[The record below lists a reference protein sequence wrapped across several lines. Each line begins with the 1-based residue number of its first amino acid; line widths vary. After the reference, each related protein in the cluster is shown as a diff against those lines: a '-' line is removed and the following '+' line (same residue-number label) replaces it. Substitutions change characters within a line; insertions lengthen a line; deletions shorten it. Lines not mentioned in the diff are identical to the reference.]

1 MTDSETAGLSV
12 VGDSSIACDAKK
24 AVVAKRRRELTT
36 LTATTSISS
45 RSLPPVFSYCIDPM
59 ATVIDTEKGEEAPR
73 ECMLKK
79 LKGLL
84 PVKKPLIGFVLLVC
98 LLAVMFGMGV
108 LASNYTLNEVQAH
121 DDALMAEAK
130 VHGDGHV
137 VVRRDD
143 GDGTVYPISTMTET
157 ETKLSTIYA
166 TSRAPNVFTEVETVT
181 DTTYVTV
188 PEEVHV
194 SISVATIESST
205 EVCEIE
211 VVTMTESFT
220 VTVIPLPSEDFTA
233 TSAALPEATVIGE
246 PSTVTDIQTQLS
258 FTSGLPDATV
268 SGNPGTVTNVETDFS
283 ALPKLPDATVSGNPS
298 TVTDI
303 QTNWSFTSG
312 LPDATVSGNPDTVT
326 NVETD
331 FSVLPELPDATV
343 SGEPSTVTQVDPSF
357 SVTGSF
363 HTVITVTDLFP
374 PAEDMSTVTELTTVQ
389 KTLTTHKS
397 IVTVT
402 VTDLIEESP
411 TTISFI
417 SPTSTFTQVV
427 FATAGEASTSTKTVQ
442 VQMPPYP
449 TANNTMVAGP
459 SGTVTVIPTAVT
471 PVIISGATKKPEP
484 RGFGGS
490 NGTSNLGCAIMLI
503 ATIMFFL

>member
-1 MTDSETAGLSV
+1 MSRNTFLT
-12 VGDSSIACDAKK
+12 IA
-24 AVVAKRRRELTT
+24 AVTLVTT
-36 LTATTSISS
+36 L
-45 RSLPPVFSYCIDPM
+45 
-59 ATVIDTEKGEEAPR
+59 ATVIDTEKGEETPR
-73 ECMLKK
+73 VSKFDK

-84 PVKKPLIGFVLLVC
+84 PVKKLLISFVLLVC

-108 LASNYTLNEVQAH
+108 LASHYTQQEIRAY
-121 DDALMAEAK
+121 DGALMAEAK

-137 VVRRDD
+137 VVRRDGGD

-157 ETKLSTIYA
+157 KTELSTIYA
-166 TSRAPNVFTEVETVT
+166 TSRAPNVFTKVETVT
-181 DTTYVTV
+181 GTTYVTV

-220 VTVIPLPSEDFTA
+220 VTVIPIPSEDFTA
-233 TSAALPEATVIGE
+233 TSAALPEATVIGK
-246 PSTVTDIQTQLS
+246 PSTVTDVQTQLS

-268 SGNPGTVTNVETDFS
+268 SGSPDTVTNVETDFS
-283 ALPKLPDATVSGNPS
+283 VSPGLPDATVSGNPS
-298 TVTDI
+298 TVTDV
-303 QTNWSFTSG
+303 QTNWSLTSG
-312 LPDATVSGNPDTVT
+312 LPDATVSG
-326 NVETD
+326 
-331 FSVLPELPDATV
+331 
-343 SGEPSTVTQVDPSF
+343 EPFTVTQVDASF

-397 IVTVT
+397 IVTIT
-402 VTDLIEESP
+402 VTDLVQESP
-411 TTISFI
+411 VVSFI
-417 SPTSTFTQVV
+417 SPTSTFTKVV
-427 FATAGEASTSTKTVQ
+427 FETTGEAPTSTKTVQ

-449 TANNTMVAGP
+449 TANNTMVVGP
-459 SGTVTVIPTAVT
+459 SGTVTVIPTVVT
-471 PVIISGATKKPEP
+471 PIIVSGATKKPEP

>member
-24 AVVAKRRRELTT
+24 VDPANK
-36 LTATTSISS
+36 SS
-45 RSLPPVFSYCIDPM
+45 RSLPPVFSYRIDPM
-59 ATVIDTEKGEEAPR
+59 ATVIDTEKGEEVPR

-84 PVKKPLIGFVLLVC
+84 PVKKLLIGFVLLVC

-121 DDALMAEAK
+121 DGALMAEAK
-130 VHGDGHV
+130 AHGDGHV

-166 TSRAPNVFTEVETVT
+166 TSRAPNVFTKVETVT

-268 SGNPGTVTNVETDFS
+268 SGNP
-283 ALPKLPDATVSGNPS
+283 
-298 TVTDI
+298 
-303 QTNWSFTSG
+303 
-312 LPDATVSGNPDTVT
+312 DTVT

-389 KTLTTHKS
+389 RTLTTHKS
-397 IVTVT
+397 IVTIT

-427 FATAGEASTSTKTVQ
+427 FETAGEASTSTKTVQ

>member
-1 MTDSETAGLSV
+1 MSRNTFLTV
-12 VGDSSIACDAKK
+12 VE
-24 AVVAKRRRELTT
+24 VTLVTT
-36 LTATTSISS
+36 L
-45 RSLPPVFSYCIDPM
+45 
-59 ATVIDTEKGEEAPR
+59 ATVIDTEKGEETPR
-73 ECMLKK
+73 VSKFDK

-84 PVKKPLIGFVLLVC
+84 PVKKLLIGFVLLVC

-108 LASNYTLNEVQAH
+108 LASHYTQQEIQAY
-121 DDALMAEAK
+121 DGALMAEAK
-130 VHGDGHV
+130 AHGDGHA
-137 VVRRDD
+137 VVRRDDGD

-157 ETKLSTIYA
+157 KTELSTLYA
-166 TSRAPNVFTEVETVT
+166 TSRAPNVFTKVETVT
-181 DTTYVTV
+181 GTTYVTV

-194 SISVATIESST
+194 SISVATIESSA

-220 VTVIPLPSEDFTA
+220 VTVIPIPSEDFTA

-246 PSTVTDIQTQLS
+246 PSTVTDVQTQLS

-268 SGNPGTVTNVETDFS
+268 SGSPDTVTNVETDFS
-283 ALPKLPDATVSGNPS
+283 VSPGLLDATVSGNPS
-298 TVTDI
+298 TVTDV
-303 QTNWSFTSG
+303 QTNWSLTSG
-312 LPDATVSGNPDTVT
+312 LPDATVSGK
-326 NVETD
+326 
-331 FSVLPELPDATV
+331 
-343 SGEPSTVTQVDPSF
+343 PSTVTQVDAGF
-357 SVTGSF
+357 SVTGSIHF

-397 IVTVT
+397 IVTIT
-402 VTDLIEESP
+402 VTDLIQESP
-411 TTISFI
+411 VVSFI
-417 SPTSTFTQVV
+417 SPTSTFTEVI
-427 FATAGEASTSTKTVQ
+427 FETAGEAPTSTKTVQ

-449 TANNTMVAGP
+449 TANNTLMAGP
-459 SGTVTVIPTAVT
+459 SGTVTVIPTAAT
-471 PVIISGATKKPEP
+471 PVIVSGATKKPEP